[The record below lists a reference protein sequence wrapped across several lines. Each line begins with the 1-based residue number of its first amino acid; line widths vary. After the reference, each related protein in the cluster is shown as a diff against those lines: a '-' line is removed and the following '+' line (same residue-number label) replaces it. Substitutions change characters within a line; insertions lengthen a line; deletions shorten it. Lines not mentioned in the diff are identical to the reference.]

1 MWQNTI
7 GWTDEPWAGGPW
19 TGSSTNPA
27 TNRFIFD
34 ITTSASPQTFTIP
47 TTSGIG
53 NSYNCT
59 VYWGDGSSSVITAYD
74 DADRVHS
81 YATAGNYTIEIDGT
95 ITGFR
100 FNNGGNKTLLKDVK
114 NWGRLKL
121 TDESGAFYGCAN
133 MTVSATD
140 AFDISLIV
148 ANGCQ
153 NLFRNCANIV
163 LCRALQLINT
173 AAVTNMYCMFCNCSA
188 FNQSVANFNTAAVI
202 NMTTMFFG
210 CSAFNQSVANF
221 NTAAVI
227 NMYGMF
233 YNCSAF
239 NQSVANFNTAAV
251 TNMYSMFYNCSAFNQ
266 SLSGFT
272 IAALN
277 AVGNLNN
284 FLAGGEL
291 STVNYDALLIAWEGQ
306 VEPINMTPHFG
317 TSKYTA
323 GGAAAAA
330 RAALVANGWTIT
342 DGGVAP

>member
-19 TGSSTNPA
+19 ASGPWTGRPWTGGSA
-27 TNRFIFD
+27 NRFIFD

-173 AAVTNMYCMFCNCSA
+173 AAVTNMYCMFCD
-188 FNQSVANFNTAAVI
+188 
-202 NMTTMFFG
+202 
-210 CSAFNQSVANF
+210 
-221 NTAAVI
+221 
-227 NMYGMF
+227 
-233 YNCSAF
+233 CSAF

-284 FLAGGEL
+284 FLAGGGL